1 MVGRSVYGE
10 EIENTVRRNVCG
22 DGKNDGVMNA
32 RIRTIQKEKRNAGIE
47 GHVIHVHHEGGTRKP
62 MSAYVCGKNRE
73 KLR

>member
-1 MVGRSVYGE
+1 MYGE

-47 GHVIHVHHEGGTRKP
+47 GHVVHVHHEEDTRKP